1 MRRRRTRSSN
11 APCTFIRR
19 SRNICRSSSANWSR
33 SSKREEQDYSEDR
46 EKYVAPN
53 SGRERL
59 NGDAQRSLCTLGLQ
73 SEKELAVK
81 AARIHS
87 FGPPDVVV
95 VEDVPVPSPG
105 PGEILVRVTAAGVAP
120 WDAIIREGQS
130 KVSPQ
135 PPLTLGSDLS
145 GVVEQVGPGVTDFA
159 RPTKST
165 ASPTSSSVALRLS
178 SP

>member
-87 FGPPDVVV
+87 FGPPGVVV
-95 VEDVPVPSPG
+95 VENVPVPSPG
-105 PGEILVRVTAAGVAP
+105 PGGSSSRSGTRSSNDLRIKVCSFPRIGV
-120 WDAIIREGQS
+120 IGNYVLGSKSTQS
-130 KVSPQ
+130 
-135 PPLTLGSDLS
+135 PPLHPAVPQCLFAN
-145 GVVEQVGPGVTDFA
+145 PGG
-159 RPTKST
+159 KS
-165 ASPTSSSVALRLS
+165 
-178 SP
+178 